1 MRTTII
7 DQDIP
12 LAEDK
17 RLIKRLYKVRK
28 SDDFPDGLEF
38 AYQFLYFKNDKWI
51 QVARIDNQLHEGRQG
66 AHIHIL
72 HRDKVQWTNLTFEKA
87 EEKVIEVGESV
98 IKNIIN
104 GVKVI

>member
-1 MRTTII
+1 MRTAII

-17 RLIKRLYKVRK
+17 RLIKRLYKVDK

-38 AYQFLYFKNDKWI
+38 AYQFLYFKENKWI
-51 QVARIDNQLHEGRQG
+51 QVARIDNQLHSGRPG
-66 AHIHIL
+66 THIHTL
-72 HRDKVQWTNLTFEKA
+72 KREKVEWVGLTFEDA
-87 EEKVIEVGESV
+87 EEKILDLGESI

-104 GVKVI
+104 RN

>member
-1 MRTTII
+1 MRQTII

-17 RLIKRLYKVRK
+17 RLIKRLYKVDK

-38 AYQFLYFKNDKWI
+38 AYQFLYFKDNKWI
-51 QVARIDNQLHEGRQG
+51 QVVRIDNQLHHSKPGT
-66 AHIHIL
+66 HIHTL
-72 HRDKVQWTNLTFEKA
+72 KREKVEWVDLTFEEA
-87 EEKVIEVGESV
+87 EDKIIEMGGSV

-104 GVKVI
+104 RI

>member
-1 MRTTII
+1 MREPII

-17 RLIKRLYKVRK
+17 RLIKQLWKVDK

-38 AYQFLYFKNDKWI
+38 VYQFLYYKDDKWI
-51 QVARIDNQLHEGRQG
+51 QVARIDNQLHEEKAGV
-66 AHIHIL
+66 HIHIL
-72 HRDKVQWTNLTFEKA
+72 KRDKVEWEELTFEKA
-87 EEKVIEVGESV
+87 EEKVLELGENV

-104 GVKVI
+104 RIG